1 MPPALDACP
10 GVLIL
15 HPARDGLVARIRL
28 PGGYA
33 GAVRWRDLARLSATF
48 GDGAVDLTARGNVQL
63 RGLRAADADAL
74 AAGAFAAGL
83 LPSAEHDRA
92 RNLTA
97 SPLSGLGGRP
107 ALRGLAAALDAAL
120 LAAPELA
127 ALPGRFLFAL
137 DDGTGG
143 ASLASSDLGLR
154 SAGGRPSAGAISDG
168 PPEGG
173 FDLFVAGRQAGVRVR
188 ADEAVPA
195 VLAAARAALAAGVG
209 DSVTRIAALPGGG
222 QSVAAALGGTLGV
235 PAAPDT
241 RLPLGLAP
249 GARSPGA
256 AVTAGDDGRTG
267 EPGDAGEAVV
277 AAARLGRLTG
287 EQIEVIAELVAAG
300 EVVRLGGAGRLVI
313 PLGARPAGGL
323 AGAGPVS
330 GPGRAGAVGV
340 SPAGAALARLRD
352 AGLIVAAADPM
363 GDVTACSGAAC
374 DRSLA
379 DVRAAAGPV
388 ADYPRVHWAG
398 CSRKCGCPP
407 DAEPVVALGATRY
420 RMPGEG
426 AA

>member
-1 MPPALDACP
+1 VSPALDACP
-10 GVLIL
+10 GVLVL

-33 GAVRWRDLARLSATF
+33 DAARWRDLARLAATF

-74 AAGAFAAGL
+74 AAAAFAAGL

-97 SPLSGLGGRP
+97 SPLAGLAGRP

-143 ASLASSDLGLR
+143 ASLAASDLGLR
-154 SAGGRPSAGAISDG
+154 SAGGRASAGLISDG
-168 PPEGG
+168 PAEGG
-173 FDLFVAGRQAGVRVR
+173 FDLFVAGRQAGVRVPV
-188 ADEAVPA
+188 DEAVAA

-209 DSVTRIAALPGGG
+209 DNVTRIAALPDGG
-222 QSVAAALGGTLGV
+222 QSIASAAGGTLGA

-241 RLPLGLAP
+241 RLPLGLVP
-249 GARSPGA
+249 GTYPG
-256 AVTAGDDGRTG
+256 
-267 EPGDAGEAVV
+267 EVV
-277 AAARLGRLTG
+277 VVAARLGRLTG
-287 EQIEVIAELVAAG
+287 EQIAVVAELVAVG
-300 EVVRLGGAGRLVI
+300 EIVRVGVAGRLVI
-313 PLGARPAGGL
+313 PLGA
-323 AGAGPVS
+323 GA
-330 GPGRAGAVGV
+330 
-340 SPAGAALARLRD
+340 AGAALARLGD

-379 DVRAAAGPV
+379 DVRGAAGPV
-388 ADYPRVHWAG
+388 GNYQRVHWAG

-407 DAEPVVALGATRY
+407 DAEPVVALGATQY

-426 AA
+426 AV

>member
-1 MPPALDACP
+1 VSPALDACP
-10 GVLIL
+10 GVLVL

-33 GAVRWRDLARLSATF
+33 GAARWRDLARLSATF

-74 AAGAFAAGL
+74 AAAAFAAGL

-97 SPLSGLGGRP
+97 SPLSGLAGRP

-143 ASLASSDLGLR
+143 ASLAASDLGLR
-154 SAGGRPSAGAISDG
+154 CALGGAPAGAISDG
-168 PPEGG
+168 PAEGG

-188 ADEAVPA
+188 VDEAVAA

-209 DSVTRIAALPGGG
+209 DSVTRIAALPDGGE
-222 QSVAAALGGTLGV
+222 SVAAAAGGTLGA

-241 RLPLGLAP
+241 RLPLGLASDARP
-249 GARSPGA
+249 AGAGVTIAEDA
-256 AVTAGDDGRTG
+256 ARG
-267 EPGDAGEAVV
+267 EPDDAGEVV
-277 AAARLGRLTG
+277 VVAARLGRLTG
-287 EQIEVIAELVAAG
+287 EQIGVIAELAAPG
-300 EVVRLGGAGRLVI
+300 EIVRVGVAGRLVI
-313 PLGARPAGGL
+313 PLGARPASAGPLGGG
-323 AGAGPVS
+323 AGAGT
-330 GPGRAGAVGV
+330 
-340 SPAGAALARLRD
+340 AGAALARLAD

-388 ADYPRVHWAG
+388 GDYPRVHWAG

-407 DAEPVVALGATRY
+407 DAEPVVAIGATRY
-420 RMPGEG
+420 LMPGEG